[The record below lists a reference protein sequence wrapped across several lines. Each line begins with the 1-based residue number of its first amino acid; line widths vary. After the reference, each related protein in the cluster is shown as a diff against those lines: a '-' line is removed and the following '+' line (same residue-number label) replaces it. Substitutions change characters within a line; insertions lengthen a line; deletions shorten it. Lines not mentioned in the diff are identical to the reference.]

1 MSILA
6 LKLLLAILFGAAVGL
21 ERESKQVA
29 SSPGGVRTHALIAL
43 LGAICGILF
52 VNNFVILGTL
62 ISTVFFIILISYY
75 AIGSYTSKAFGMTS
89 ELAILFT
96 FLIGLLPMLDVIPLQ
111 FVVALF
117 VALVFIL
124 SMKDRLKKIVAG
136 ISASELESFI
146 SYAIIALVVLPF
158 LPNVGYKLADISFLT
173 TLFHGLNINL
183 GAFADLELI
192 NPQKIWIV
200 VALITGIDVFGYL
213 IGKFVGRK
221 GGFTFA
227 SIVGGFVSSTSTTVS
242 LAQRSKKSGLVNYL
256 IGAALL
262 ANMASF
268 IQLFLLIGP
277 LNAKWLIVIL
287 PSLLIMIVVSGL
299 LGYLFI
305 KRKENVLPET
315 ELEVKDGKIFSLTSA
330 LKFATILIIVKI
342 VVKAC
347 LIIFGKSGFIVSAI
361 FASFIGID
369 AIVVTL
375 AEMAGNAITYK
386 FALLVLLFVSAT
398 NLFAKIIYSFI
409 QGNRKFATKF
419 FMSAILIILS
429 SFIGLMFL

>member
-21 ERESKQVA
+21 ERESKQVQ

-52 VNNFVILGTL
+52 VSNFEVLGILVAVVFFVILIT
-62 ISTVFFIILISYY
+62 YY
-75 AIGSYTSKAFGMTS
+75 AIGSYTTKAFGMTS

-96 FLIGLLPMLDVIPLQ
+96 FLIGLLPMLNIIPLQ

-124 SMKDRLKKIVAG
+124 SMKDRMKKIVSG

-173 TLFHGLNINL
+173 TVFDSLNINL

-200 VALITGIDVFGYL
+200 VALITGIDVLGYT
-213 IGKFVGRK
+213 IGKLVGHK
-221 GGFTFA
+221 GGFSFA

-268 IQLFLLIGP
+268 IQLLLLIGP
-277 LNAKWLIVIL
+277 LNAKWLVFII
-287 PSLLIMIVVSGL
+287 PSLLIMIVVSGV
-299 LGYLFI
+299 LGYFFL
-305 KRKENVLPET
+305 KRKEIAVSESDV
-315 ELEVKDGKIFSLTSA
+315 EVKDEKIFSLMAA
-330 LKFATILIIVKI
+330 LKFASILIIVKI
-342 VVKAC
+342 VTKVC
-347 LIIFGKSGFIVSAI
+347 LILFGKTGFVVGSVI
-361 FASFIGID
+361 ASFAGID
-369 AIVVTL
+369 AVVVNL
-375 AEMAGNAITYK
+375 AEMAGNVITYK
-386 FALLVLLFVSAT
+386 FALITLLFVSAT
-398 NLFAKIIYSFI
+398 NLLAKTIYSYS
-409 QGNRKFATKF
+409 QGNRKFANR
-419 FMSAILIILS
+419 LS
-429 SFIGLMFL
+429 LSFLVIVVCSFAGLLFL

>member
-1 MSILA
+1 
-6 LKLLLAILFGAAVGL
+6 K
-21 ERESKQVA
+21 
-29 SSPGGVRTHALIAL
+29 P
-43 LGAICGILF
+43 
-52 VNNFVILGTL
+52 
-62 ISTVFFIILISYY
+62 
-75 AIGSYTSKAFGMTS
+75 FGMTS

-96 FLIGLLPMLDVIPLQ
+96 FLIGLLPMLNIIPLQ

-124 SMKDRLKKIVAG
+124 SMKDRMKKIVSG

-173 TLFHGLNINL
+173 TVFDSLNMNL

-200 VALITGIDVFGYL
+200 VALITGIDVLGYT
-213 IGKFVGRK
+213 IGKLVGHK
-221 GGFTFA
+221 GGFSFA

-277 LNAKWLIVIL
+277 LNAKWLVYII
-287 PSLLIMIVVSGL
+287 PSLFIMIVVSGV
-299 LGYLFI
+299 LGYFFL
-305 KRKENVLPET
+305 KRKETAVSESDV
-315 ELEVKDGKIFSLTSA
+315 EVKDGKIFSLMAA
-330 LKFATILIIVKI
+330 LKFASILIIVKI
-342 VVKAC
+342 VTKVC
-347 LIIFGKSGFIVSAI
+347 LILFGKTGFVVGSVI
-361 FASFIGID
+361 ASFAGID
-369 AIVVTL
+369 AVVVNL
-375 AEMAGNAITYK
+375 AEMAGNVITYK
-386 FALLVLLFVSAT
+386 FALITLLFVSAT
-398 NLFAKIIYSFI
+398 NLLAKTIYSYS
-409 QGNRKFATKF
+409 QGNRKFANR
-419 FMSAILIILS
+419 LS
-429 SFIGLMFL
+429 LSFLVIVICSFAGLLFL